1 MENITED
8 INYRIERISNDK
20 LKDIDILYEIVYKHK
35 PSKDHFLKK
44 YNTVHTGLQY
54 IGHIAYNDENISVAH
69 FAIVPCFIQYE
80 NELILSGQA
89 TDAMTHPS
97 YRNKGLL
104 EKLAQQTFEMSK
116 ANGIKFLFGFPNQ
129 NSYHTLVNKLG
140 WKKINN
146 LQLFSIHIKASQFMS
161 ALKKIRTT
169 KFNKN
174 YTQQVLQ
181 GYMLS
186 GTDLSNSFIK
196 EGFAGVYRDDIY
208 LKYKRSYSNS
218 YLIKIENAKLWIRI
232 NNNLIIGDIEVQ
244 EQEFDSVIIQ
254 LQKIVKQLGLK
265 QILFQTSA
273 GTKVHA
279 LFASRY
285 ESKNAFPFIMLNLG
299 SGMAADKLKF
309 SFADIDI
316 F

>member
-1 MENITED
+1 MENINED

-35 PSKDHFLKK
+35 PRKDHFLKK
-44 YNTVHTGLQY
+44 YNTVYTGLQY
-54 IGHIAYNDENISVAH
+54 IGHIAYNDENIPVAH
-69 FAIVPCFIQYE
+69 FAILPCFIQYE

-104 EKLAQQTFEMSK
+104 EKLAQQTFEMCK

-129 NSYHTLVNKLG
+129 NSYHPLVNKLE
-140 WKKINN
+140 WKKIYN
-146 LQLFSIHIKASQFMS
+146 LQLFSIDVKVSPLVS
-161 ALKKIRTT
+161 ALKKIRAT
-169 KFNKN
+169 KLSEN
-174 YTQQVLQ
+174 YTPEVLQ
-181 GYMLS
+181 KYRLPENGLQN
-186 GTDLSNSFIK
+186 TFIK
-196 EGFAGVYRDDIY
+196 EGFSSVYRSDDY
-208 LKYKRSYSNS
+208 LKYKAAYSNS
-218 YLIKIENAKLWIRI
+218 CVIKIENAKLWIRI